1 MRLCDQQSGLNT
13 IWLKPNMMTPQGYT
27 LWVGSSMRKISIVS
41 QQDYLISQMGFVSKQ
56 YTCDFVPL
64 QKGKNHVF
72 GKWDFKVANDDTKIN
87 LHVSCPTDKYLQ
99 DYIRV
104 KIIDKSKMLHQEA
117 MPQTLHSCNLDSL
130 QLPATEEGY
139 IFMIEGCM
147 PYNSAEG

>member
-1 MRLCDQQSGLNT
+1 M
-13 IWLKPNMMTPQGYT
+13 
-27 LWVGSSMRKISIVS
+27 
-41 QQDYLISQMGFVSKQ
+41 
-56 YTCDFVPL
+56 
-64 QKGKNHVF
+64 F